1 MSNRKNGP
9 WTVKAERIV
18 FENPWITVEDHAVA
32 HPDGSDGE
40 YGVVR
45 FKNLAV
51 GVLPVADNGDVWL
64 VGQHRY
70 PQEKYSWELPEGGGP
85 IGADPMASAQR
96 ELKEE
101 TGMTARHW
109 RSLAACDLS
118 NSVTDERAVCFL
130 AWGLAPGAAS
140 PEPSEALT
148 IKRIKFASLLE
159 MVMNGEISDSLTILM
174 TMSAHILALRGQAPE
189 PISRHLEAVAGARVR
204 SEPHVEQS
212 G

>member
-1 MSNRKNGP
+1 MTERKNGP
-9 WTVKAERIV
+9 WTVKSERPV
-18 FENPWITVEDHAVA
+18 FENPWVTVEDHAVV

-45 FKNLAV
+45 FKNIAI
-51 GVLPVADNGDVWL
+51 GVLPIDSNGDVWL

-70 PQEKYSWELPEGGGP
+70 PHDKYSWELPEGGGP
-85 IGADPMASAQR
+85 VGVDPLVSAKR
-96 ELKEE
+96 ELEEE
-101 TGMTARHW
+101 TGMVARSW
-109 RSLAACDLS
+109 RPLVGCDLS

-130 AWGLAPGAAS
+130 AWDLAHGTAA

-174 TMSAHILALRGQAPE
+174 TMTAHILALRGLAPE
-189 PISRHLEAVAGARVR
+189 PISRHLEVAGAR
-204 SEPHVEQS
+204 E
-212 G
+212 